1 MTALPTTPRQLD
13 TSPPNTAAAAQE
25 LEKMS
30 PIFPIGPNSPISV
43 PQRALIATFLE
54 AIGQDL
60 HLCSI
65 IPDGHC
71 TCRWFG
77 ADVPAATDWAVAA
90 SLAGRNVYWT
100 TNRVVE
106 GCNKKPGKVDIV
118 AARFTHV
125 DIDPPKG
132 GGPLDKLQTQ
142 AELVALPVPP
152 TLIIDSGGGLQAFW
166 RLSGPASLAD
176 VESVNRSI
184 AQRFRGGD
192 ACHSIDHLM
201 RLPGTVNY
209 PNATKR
215 AAGRTT
221 SNAKVIY
228 DS

>member
-1 MTALPTTPRQLD
+1 MPANCDLRQRDMETGGL
-13 TSPPNTAAAAQE
+13 SPDSA
-25 LEKMS
+25 M
-30 PIFPIGPNSPISV
+30 
-43 PQRALIATFLE
+43 IASFLKY
-54 AIGQDL
+54 IGQDL

-65 IPDGHC
+65 VPDGQ
-71 TCRWFG
+71 CRGSWFG
-77 ADVPAATDWAVAA
+77 EDIAAATDWAVKANNRGKN
-90 SLAGRNVYWT
+90 LYWT
-100 TNRVVE
+100 VNLVVQ

-142 AELVALPVPP
+142 VELVALPVPP

-184 AQRFRGGD
+184 AERFRGGD

-209 PNATKR
+209 PNEKKR
-215 AAGRTT
+215 AAGRTPVL
-221 SNAKVIY
+221 AKVIY
-228 DS
+228 DSENLLH